1 MFVRRLS
8 LLTVTLLLGVAT
20 LASAAAAAPIKPTNY
35 SIRSHWLSLP
45 AKITKKVDVF
55 YLYPTAYRK
64 TSPSQPNICPV
75 DDPGMMQGAQVAFSR
90 QATAFAP
97 FANIYAPY
105 YRQADSAARAALPQ
119 SEQVKI
125 VAGAPTVDA
134 IAAFDYYI
142 KHYNHGRPFILA
154 GHSLG
159 SNVLANLLAQYMKKH
174 PAVYK
179 RMIAAYVIGYSITPQ
194 YLAAN
199 PILKFAKG
207 ASDTGVIVSWNTE
220 APTVEGTNPV
230 ILPGG
235 IAINPITWTRKQ
247 TEATAAQNLGSIE
260 LDPAT
265 GRPVLDAEGHILRV
279 LNLADARV
287 DKAKGVIIC
296 SSINPAVP
304 PYYMPGGFPQG
315 VLHTFDYPF
324 YFFDIRANAEQR
336 IRRYFSERGT
346 PLDMLIVEPQARYGK
361 IYRFI
366 SGARKSIDMTMYSL
380 SDPKATAALIAAA
393 KRGVNVRVLLNSDP
407 KGGGGR
413 AVNRAAYDALKAH
426 GVKVKWAWPGVLWH
440 QKSIVRDGKAAAIM
454 TCNLYAPYYPVVRD
468 FAVITSNRGTVSG
481 MAATFAADFSHT
493 GRPPARGVAPRGS
506 HLVWSPGAQK
516 PLVKLIG
523 SAAPGS
529 TLYAETEQ
537 LGSPAIEQA
546 LVAAAQRGVTVDLT
560 MTYSSAYVQAM
571 DVLVAGSVHVSTYA
585 ASAPLYIHAK
595 AISVNNKT
603 VYVGSANL
611 TTAMTNADR
620 NVGIIT
626 SNHTVVHGV
635 IATMAS
641 DFAGAT
647 SFTVSIP
654 PRTPQTTEKP
664 PQTKITKAKIN
675 SRKRMAV
682 FGFRGSGGVKPY
694 KFQCKL
700 DKKKYSSCRTGK
712 TYKRLKPGK
721 HTFRVRANDHAGRLD
736 KTPAIKKF
744 KIKH

>member
-8 LLTVTLLLGVAT
+8 LLTVMLLLGVAT
-20 LASAAAAAPIKPTNY
+20 LASAAAAAPIKPTSY

-55 YLYPTAYRK
+55 YLYPSAYRK
-64 TSPSQPNICPV
+64 TLPSQPNICPV

-97 FANIYAPY
+97 YANIYAPY
-105 YRQADSAARAALPQ
+105 YRQADASWSLSLPPA
-119 SEQVKI
+119 EHIKVEK
-125 VAGAPTVDA
+125 GAPTHDA

-154 GHSLG
+154 GHSQG
-159 SNVLANLLAQYMKKH
+159 SNVMIYLLSQYMHRH
-174 PAVYK
+174 PKVYK
-179 RMIAAYVIGYSITPQ
+179 RMIVAYIPGYSVTQ
-194 YLAAN
+194 KYLDQN
-199 PILKFAKG
+199 HFKFATG
-207 ASDTGVIVSWNTE
+207 AYDTGVIVSWNTE
-220 APTVEGTNPV
+220 APTTAAPDPV
-230 ILPGG
+230 VLPGAL
-235 IAINPITWTRKQ
+235 AINPITWTRTE
-247 TEATAAQNLGSIE
+247 TEATAAQNLGSIQ
-260 LDPAT
+260 LDPTT
-265 GRPVLDAEGHILRV
+265 GRPVTNAKGHILRV

-287 DKAKGVIIC
+287 DTAKGAVIC
-296 SSINPAVP
+296 STVNPAD
-304 PYYMPGGFPQG
+304 YYFGFPLG
-315 VLHTFDYPF
+315 VYHTFDYPF
-324 YFFDIRANAEQR
+324 YFFDVRANAEQR
-336 IRRYFSERGT
+336 IRCYFSERGT
-346 PLDMLIVEPQARYGK
+346 PLDTLIVEPQARYGK

-380 SDPKATAALIAAA
+380 SDTKATAALIAAA
-393 KRGVNVRVLLNSDP
+393 ERGVNVRVLLNSDP

-546 LVAAAQRGVTVDLT
+546 LVTAAQRGVTVDLA

-571 DVLVAGSVHVSTYA
+571 DVLVAGGVHVSTYT

-626 SNHTVVHGV
+626 SNHAVVHGV

-641 DFAGAT
+641 DFAGA
-647 SFTVSIP
+647 S
-654 PRTPQTTEKP
+654 
-664 PQTKITKAKIN
+664 
-675 SRKRMAV
+675 
-682 FGFRGSGGVKPY
+682 PY
-694 KFQCKL
+694 
-700 DKKKYSSCRTGK
+700 
-712 TYKRLKPGK
+712 
-721 HTFRVRANDHAGRLD
+721 
-736 KTPAIKKF
+736 
-744 KIKH
+744 